1 MNKLRVALVALL
13 VVAVF
18 GIGIFLGVVLP
29 RLAAL
34 HSGPRPLS
42 TATMIQ
48 QVQTLSDL
56 VTVKY
61 VMEKVVILEDIKWFG
76 GNRVLLVAHGVVKAG
91 IDLGKMTADDLEVHE
106 RKVIVTLPRAQI
118 TDAYLDDKQTR
129 VIERSTGLLRTFD
142 KDLEQ
147 TARMHAVDDIQRA
160 ARVTGI
166 QKDAD
171 ERARA
176 LLTNLFRQMGFDE
189 VEFRGR

>member
-18 GIGIFLGVVLP
+18 GVGIFLGVFLP

-176 LLTNLFRQMGFDE
+176 LLTSLFRQMGFDE
-189 VEFRGR
+189 VEFRNR